1 MTENEEQFSELC
13 RSEIDRIHRAFA
25 EWYRAEVPE
34 DDALFGRMIGNAFPD
49 GCVIVGVDGAAEP
62 ASQVIAS
69 IRNRYGSRR
78 GQEYWIETRNHAV
91 HRLTEQ
97 LAFVTFEEWQQRD
110 GEVIA
115 LTTTVILERSNV
127 EPSSATPP
135 LLWRHVHQT
144 YIEGH
149 RPANRE

>member
-1 MTENEEQFSELC
+1 MTENAEQFSELC
-13 RSEIDRIHRAFA
+13 RGEIDRVHRAFA

-34 DDALFGRMIGNAFPD
+34 DEALFDRMIGNAFPE

-62 ASQVIAS
+62 ANQVIAS
-69 IRNRYGSRR
+69 IRSRYGSRR
-78 GQEYWIETRNHAV
+78 GQEYWIETRNHTV

-97 LAFVTFEEWQQRD
+97 LAFATFEEWQQRD

-115 LTTTVILERSNV
+115 LTTTVILERSHAG
-127 EPSSATPP
+127 SAQTPP

-144 YIEGH
+144 YLEEH
-149 RPANRE
+149 RPANRK